1 MVIFPKAKINLGLLI
16 SGRRC
21 DGYHDIE
28 TVFYPLP
35 LSDALEMVPKVKGI
49 KKDILTLTGM
59 RLQGKKGENLVLR
72 AVKKLRETFP
82 VPYLKIHLHKA
93 IPSGAGLGGGSSDAG
108 FVLSAINRLFGFAC
122 SRDELMRMAGELGS
136 DCPFFIECKP
146 SLATGRGELIKPV
159 ENVLDGY
166 TLLLINPGINI
177 STKEAYEN
185 CKPGKPGISP
195 GKVITMPVP
204 EWKELLVNDFERT
217 VFRKHPVIASFKD
230 KLYQAGAVYSSMS
243 GSGSSVYGI
252 FTGEPV
258 VPDEMKKFVIYQ
270 GSF

>member
-1 MVIFPKAKINLGLLI
+1 MVIFPKAKINLGLVI

-28 TVFYPLP
+28 TIFYPLH
-35 LSDALEMVPKVKGI
+35 LSDALEMVTKAKGI
-49 KKDILTLTGM
+49 KKDILTLSGL
-59 RLQGKKGENLVLR
+59 RLPGNKEENLVLR
-72 AVKKLRETFP
+72 AVKKLRETYP

-108 FVLSAINRLFGFAC
+108 FLLSAINRLFGLEC
-122 SRDELMRMAGELGS
+122 SRDELMKMAGELGS
-136 DCPFFIECKP
+136 DCPFFLECKP
-146 SLATGRGELIKPV
+146 SLAAGRGELLKPV
-159 ENVLDGY
+159 EKVLDGY
-166 TLLLINPGINI
+166 SVLLINPGINI

-185 CKPGKPGISP
+185 CKPGNPGISP
-195 GKVITMPVP
+195 GVIINMPVQ
-204 EWKELLVNDFERT
+204 EWKGLLVNDFEKT
-217 VFRKHPVIASFKD
+217 IFSKHPVIGSFKD
-230 KLYQAGAVYSSMS
+230 KLYQTGAVYSSMS

-258 VPDEMKKFVIYQ
+258 VPNELKKYVVYQ